1 MAEVMLDAVSQVT
14 AVPTKFNMDKRNA
27 NKGVGGA
34 YPMGYRALQLPDS
47 NTISYFL
54 ESFGRP
60 DRIQTC
66 DCERT
71 NEPSMA
77 QALHI
82 ANGDTLNAKLAA
94 KDNRVE
100 KLLASGKPDAAV
112 VDEAYLLALSRPPTG
127 PERAGVLKVLTAA
140 NTPED
145 KRTALE
151 DVFWSL
157 MSSRE
162 FLFNH

>member
-1 MAEVMLDAVSQVT
+1 VT
-14 AVPTKFNMDKRNA
+14 AVPTTFRMDKRNA
-27 NKGVGGA
+27 NKGVGDA

-54 ESFGRP
+54 ASFGRP
-60 DRIQTC
+60 DRVQTC

-82 ANGDTLNAKLAA
+82 ANGDTMNVKLAA
-94 KDNRVE
+94 KDNRLTA
-100 KLLASGKPDAAV
+100 LLASGKPDGALV
-112 VDEAYLLALSRPPTG
+112 EEAYLLALSRTPSAA
-127 PERAGVLKVLTAA
+127 ERDGVLKVLTAA
-140 NTPED
+140 TTPEE
-145 KRTALE
+145 KRAALE
-151 DVFWSL
+151 DVFWGL
-157 MSSRE
+157 MSARE